1 MAYQLIPD
9 TVSHDTV
16 QALETLLAGARAGD
30 VTGIA
35 YAVALRQRRFIT
47 DVAGTLYRNATLAR
61 GMVQSLDDTLAIL
74 LRGREEHETR

>member
-9 TVSHDTV
+9 SVSHDTV

-30 VTGIA
+30 VTGLA
-35 YAVALRQRRFIT
+35 YAAALRQQRFIT

-61 GMVQSLDDTLAIL
+61 GMVASLDDTLALL
-74 LRGREEHETR
+74 LRGREDHETR